1 MFSVNLLY
9 SAIYCRS
16 LLLHNNA
23 TVYCCLYFC
32 CCFCKKE
39 NGLGLF
45 RFCVS
50 MHFKMFVRDFNCID
64 SRLKHY
70 LYEEENKL
78 KRKMK
83 NELIYPKFSKKKMK
97 ISFEM
102 YTKRKAISFS
112 PKSAEYDLFVQFMY
126 VRWMIS
132 THFHLCKVSQQS
144 LSIGCSQL
152 ALNKGNNVKRNQ
164 KARNRILM
172 YVRELNNSELLYW
185 N

>member
-1 MFSVNLLY
+1 MSLSTCFCKNINQNSVYLCSVWMNLLY

-23 TVYCCLYFC
+23 TVWCCLYFC

-50 MHFKMFVRDFNCID
+50 MHFNMFVRDFNCID

-70 LYEEENKL
+70 LHEEENKL

-83 NELIYPKFSKKKMK
+83 NELIYPKF
-97 ISFEM
+97 
-102 YTKRKAISFS
+102 KRKNENKFWNVHKTQSNFILTKICWIWFIRSIYVCALDDFNTF
-112 PKSAEYDLFVQFMY
+112 PFM
-126 VRWMIS
+126 
-132 THFHLCKVSQQS
+132 
-144 LSIGCSQL
+144 
-152 ALNKGNNVKRNQ
+152 
-164 KARNRILM
+164 
-172 YVRELNNSELLYW
+172 
-185 N
+185 